1 MKNGSVPVKY
11 LSVLA
16 MHFESL
22 SAAAAEIRARAVG
35 NFPMEGEVSALEGP
49 DRSSK

>member
-1 MKNGSVPVKY
+1 VKY

-22 SAAAAEIRARAVG
+22 SAAVAVICAWAVG
-35 NFPMEGEVSALEGP
+35 HFPMEGEVSALEGQDSP
-49 DRSSK
+49 SK